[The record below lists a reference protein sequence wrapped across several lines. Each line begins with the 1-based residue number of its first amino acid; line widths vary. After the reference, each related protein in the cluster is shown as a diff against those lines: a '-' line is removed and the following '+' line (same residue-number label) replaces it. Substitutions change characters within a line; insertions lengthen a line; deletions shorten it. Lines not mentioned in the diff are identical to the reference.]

1 MVRPQAADLFLR
13 FGPPMVGPDRADM
26 PVTADSTTGAA
37 QLGGGLESAAWN
49 LAGPPLAGLR
59 IVDLSRVLAGPFA
72 TMLLGDLGAEV
83 IKVERPGAGDDTRQ
97 WGPPFVGP
105 EGDKQSTYF
114 LSTNRNKLSVVL
126 DLRRE
131 EDLATLKSLLM
142 DADVVVEN
150 FRPGVMD
157 RLGLSA
163 AVLEALNPRLVMLSI
178 SGFGSIGPAR
188 ERVGYDQILQ
198 AEGGL
203 MGITGV
209 DVPTRVGVPVADLTA
224 GLIGVIGILTGLLER
239 TRSGRG
245 QQVHT
250 SLLAG
255 MIALHTFQAT
265 RYLVAGEVPGR
276 SGNAHPTVAPYGMFW
291 TADAPVI
298 LAIGNQDIWR
308 RFAPLVGLD
317 PEQETF
323 RDNAARLAHSP
334 ALDEA
339 INSQLRAHPV
349 AHWLPIFDKHGIPVG
364 QVKSLDEV
372 YEDPHLRAEG
382 LVVDVEHPTLGP
394 LRLPGNPLRFGRSEL
409 PAASPP
415 PLLGEHTAQVKAG
428 R

>member
-1 MVRPQAADLFLR
+1 M
-13 FGPPMVGPDRADM
+13 
-26 PVTADSTTGAA
+26 
-37 QLGGGLESAAWN
+37 
-49 LAGPPLAGLR
+49 
-59 IVDLSRVLAGPFA
+59 DLSRVLAGPFA

-105 EGDKQSTYF
+105 DGDKQSTYF

-126 DLRRE
+126 DLRKS
-131 EDLATLKSLLM
+131 EDLTTLKSLLA

-163 AVLEALNPRLVMLSI
+163 AVLEELNPDLVTLSI
-178 SGFGSIGPAR
+178 SGFGSIGPDRA
-188 ERVGYDQILQ
+188 RVGYDQILQ

-203 MGITGV
+203 MGITGL

-239 TRSGRG
+239 NKSGRG

-276 SGNAHPTVAPYGMFW
+276 SGNAHPTVAPYGLFW
-291 TADAPVI
+291 TADAPVV

-317 PEQETF
+317 PDHDDYF
-323 RDNAARLAHSP
+323 NNAARLEHSP
-334 ALDEA
+334 ALDA
-339 INSQLRAHPV
+339 VINAQLGAFPV
-349 AHWLPIFDKHGIPVG
+349 EHWLPIFENHGIPAG
-364 QVKSLDEV
+364 QVKSLDKV
-372 YEDPHLRAEG
+372 YEDPHVRAEG
-382 LVVDVEHPTLGP
+382 LVIDVEHPTLGTIS
-394 LRLPGNPLRFGRSEL
+394 LPGNPLRFGRSQL
-409 PAASPP
+409 AATMPP
-415 PLLGEHTAQVKAG
+415 PLLGEHTTQV
-428 R
+428 RDSL

>member
-1 MVRPQAADLFLR
+1 MTIHAAHDDVAPSEDPA
-13 FGPPMVGPDRADM
+13 GEP
-26 PVTADSTTGAA
+26 
-37 QLGGGLESAAWN
+37 WN
-49 LAGPPLAGLR
+49 AAGPPLAGLR

-126 DLRRE
+126 DLRLA
-131 EDLATLKSLLM
+131 EDLTTLKSLLAE
-142 DADVVVEN
+142 ADVVVEN

-163 AVLEALNPRLVMLSI
+163 AVLEALNPNLVMLSI
-178 SGFGSIGPAR
+178 SGFGSIGPDR

-239 TRSGRG
+239 HRSGRG

-265 RYLVAGEVPGR
+265 RYLVGGEIPGR
-276 SGNAHPTVAPYGMFW
+276 SGNSHPTVAPYGLFW
-291 TADAPVI
+291 TADAPVV

-317 PEQETF
+317 PEHEDYRT
-323 RDNAARLAHSP
+323 NAVRLANSA
-334 ALDEA
+334 ALDGI
-339 INSQLRAHPV
+339 INEQLAAFPV
-349 AHWLPIFDKHGIPVG
+349 AHWLPVFEQNGIPAG
-364 QVKSLDEV
+364 QVKSLDKV
-372 YEDPHLRAEG
+372 YEDPHVRAEG
-382 LVVDVEHPTLGP
+382 LVIDVEHPTLGT
-394 LRLPGNPLRFGRSEL
+394 LQLPGNPLRFGRSRL
-409 PAASPP
+409 ARTTPP
-415 PLLGEHTAQVKAG
+415 PLLGEHTAQIRAS